1 MREAYSSKKRNAH
14 NRNRKSIVLLA
25 VEGNNQT
32 EKNYFNGL
40 KFRNARIVF
49 ATGNDTDPMNM
60 TKALLRDYKR
70 KGLTAELGDMAYCI
84 VDGDL
89 SKEKESQI
97 VKADELIKE
106 IQGQVI
112 VSNPCVE
119 VWFICHFTDST
130 KQYVSSDD
138 AVKRL
143 QKFIPDYEKNMK
155 GIASI
160 LSDKMLLAIEN
171 AKKLNQYNQKNERKE
186 HCADYQPS
194 TEVSVIIEYLID
206 KESS

>member
-1 MREAYSSKKRNAH
+1 MKDAYSSKKRNAH
-14 NRNRKSIVLLA
+14 NRKRKSIVMLS

-40 KFRNARIVF
+40 KFRNVRILF
-49 ATGNDTDPMNM
+49 ATGNDTDPVNM
-60 TKALLRDYKR
+60 TRALLRDYKR
-70 KGLTAELGDMAYCI
+70 KGLTSELGDMAYCV

-89 SKEKESQI
+89 LKEKESQI
-97 VKADELIKE
+97 FKADELIKG
-106 IQGQVI
+106 IHGQII

-160 LSDKMLLAIEN
+160 LSDKIPLAIEN
-171 AKKLNQYNQKNERKE
+171 ARKLHSYNQNMERKI

-194 TEVSVIIEYLID
+194 TEISVIIEYLFGM
-206 KESS
+206 ENN